1 VNVGEIAMVERLLPA
16 FQVLLAISL
25 ILVIAEGRGQ
35 AQTESVLYNF
45 CSQANCSDGEYSS
58 ATLVA
63 DGAGNFYG
71 TAGGGSL
78 GGGIVFEL
86 SPDGNGGWSETVL
99 YNFCVNKVGCTDGAG
114 PTNVMLDAEGNLYGT
129 TTDGGD
135 GYGTVF
141 ELSREGGNWTE
152 TVLHTFE
159 GGGDGAYPSAGVIMD
174 SAGNLYGTNIEV
186 AYELSPAGGGWTLQT
201 IYNLGSSAPL
211 TMDSAGNIY
220 GVTNFSSPGTV
231 FELSPDGKGGW
242 NPTTL
247 HTFCGTPKDGC
258 LPISPLAFDEAGNI
272 YGTTVNG
279 GTKNLGTVYKL
290 SPVIEGKKKGTW
302 AEKIL
307 YTFKGGKNAEYP
319 EAGIVFDKAGNIYG
333 TTSHGGK
340 DHVVYDGAGT
350 VYELVAPKYTE
361 KVLWSFNVIDGY
373 QAVGGLTLDGGNFY
387 GTTWVGGSSGSC
399 PDGCGV
405 VFEVTP

>member
-1 VNVGEIAMVERLLPA
+1 MVERLLPA

-135 GYGTVF
+135 G
-141 ELSREGGNWTE
+141 
-152 TVLHTFE
+152 
-159 GGGDGAYPSAGVIMD
+159 DYPSAGVIMD
-174 SAGNLYGTNIEV
+174 SARNLYGTNIEV

-201 IYNLGSSAPL
+201 IYNLGSSAP
-211 TMDSAGNIY
+211 
-220 GVTNFSSPGTV
+220 
-231 FELSPDGKGGW
+231 
-242 NPTTL
+242 
-247 HTFCGTPKDGC
+247 
-258 LPISPLAFDEAGNI
+258 
-272 YGTTVNG
+272 
-279 GTKNLGTVYKL
+279 
-290 SPVIEGKKKGTW
+290 
-302 AEKIL
+302 
-307 YTFKGGKNAEYP
+307 
-319 EAGIVFDKAGNIYG
+319 
-333 TTSHGGK
+333 
-340 DHVVYDGAGT
+340 
-350 VYELVAPKYTE
+350 
-361 KVLWSFNVIDGY
+361 
-373 QAVGGLTLDGGNFY
+373 
-387 GTTWVGGSSGSC
+387 
-399 PDGCGV
+399 
-405 VFEVTP
+405 

>member
-1 VNVGEIAMVERLLPA
+1 MVERLLPA

-135 GYGTVF
+135 G
-141 ELSREGGNWTE
+141 
-152 TVLHTFE
+152 
-159 GGGDGAYPSAGVIMD
+159 DYPSAGVIMD
-174 SAGNLYGTNIEV
+174 SARNLYGTNIEV